1 MQSLRTVQVLLSI
14 CVFTSTAVLCGMAM
28 GSAASQQMAAKR
40 RISLQLQQDMRMCEH
55 LDGTSAQYCKRQA
68 HGWAEVA
75 KADLHALR
83 KGPRQVRHAR
93 AVNAWPAPER
103 S

>member
-1 MQSLRTVQVLLSI
+1 MQSLRTAQVLLSI

-55 LDGTSAQYCKRQA
+55 LDGATAQYCEHQA
-68 HGWAEVA
+68 HGWAELA
-75 KADLHALR
+75 KTELDAQR
-83 KGPRQVRHAR
+83 KGQRPVRHAR
-93 AVNAWPAPER
+93 AAGAPR
-103 S
+103 KAG